1 MWKSVVPTWRL
12 FAMVKS
18 ANSVLIKDG
27 FGKRNIIY
35 RIAVTAN
42 KQIVFVEMQCWQQLL
57 GQGRCV

>member
-1 MWKSVVPTWRL
+1 VPTWRL

-42 KQIVFVEMQCWQQLL
+42 TQIVFVEMQCWQQLL